1 MSNDITQPDIA
12 YQPIFVARQPI
23 FTPERELWGYELLFR
38 DGKVGAAHIGDP
50 DLATSQV
57 IADGISLG
65 TAGVAPGSKFL
76 INFPT
81 KMLVEKSTL
90 AIPKEN
96 CVVEILETVEATD
109 DVLAA
114 LRDLKEQGYTLAL
127 DDFVGQD
134 GFEEILK
141 LADIVKVEVLGMPP
155 AKLIPLTQ
163 RLKKQG
169 VRLLAEKIED
179 QALFDMCKSL
189 GYIYFQGYFFSKP
202 EVIEGRK
209 VPMGQLAKLQLLHKL
224 SSPDYNVKDVA
235 QTIHADT
242 SLSYRLLTYLNSASF
257 SLTQK
262 VSSIA
267 QAVTILGHNPL
278 KHWLMVVIVS
288 DMNPSPR
295 ASELAFKSVQRGRF
309 LNLMATHLG
318 NKSPYPGETMF
329 LLGLFSMLDA
339 LLNQPMDKVIAQMPL
354 EDDLKQA
361 LIGEEGPARDWL
373 DMAAAVEAAEWKN
386 VAGLLGKYELKT
398 EDTATNYAKAMV
410 WTSEILKTTGPD

>member
-23 FTPERELWGYELLFR
+23 FKPTMELWGYELLFR
-38 DGKVGAAHIGDP
+38 NGMVGAAHIDDP

-76 INFPT
+76 VNFPK
-81 KMLVEKSTL
+81 KMLVDKAAL

-96 CVVEILETVEATD
+96 CIVEILETVEATD
-109 DVLAA
+109 DVIAA
-114 LRDLKEQGYTLAL
+114 LKDIKGQGYTLAL

-155 AKLIPLTQ
+155 GKLIPLTQ

-169 VRLLAEKIED
+169 VSLLAEKIED
-179 QALFDMCKSL
+179 QAMFDMCKSL
-189 GYIYFQGYFFSKP
+189 GYSYFQGYFFSKP
-202 EVIEGRK
+202 EVVEGRK

-224 SSPDYNVKDVA
+224 SSADYDVKDVA
-235 QTIHADT
+235 QTIRADT

-267 QAVTILGHNPL
+267 QAVTILGHQPL

-295 ASELAFKSVQRGRF
+295 ATELAFKSVQRGRF
-309 LNLMATHLG
+309 LDLTARQLG
-318 NKSPYPGETMF
+318 ASSPYPADTMF
-329 LLGLFSMLDA
+329 LLGLFSLLDA
-339 LLNQPMDKVIAQMPL
+339 LLNQPMDKVIAKMPL
-354 EDDLKQA
+354 EEELKQA
-361 LIGEEGPARDWL
+361 LTGEEGPARDWL
-373 DMAAAVEAAEWKN
+373 DMATAVEEGDWQN
-386 VAGLLGKYELKT
+386 VAGILNKYGLKT
-398 EDTATNYAKAMV
+398 EDTATNYAKAII
-410 WTSEILKTTGPD
+410 WTSEILKTTGPA